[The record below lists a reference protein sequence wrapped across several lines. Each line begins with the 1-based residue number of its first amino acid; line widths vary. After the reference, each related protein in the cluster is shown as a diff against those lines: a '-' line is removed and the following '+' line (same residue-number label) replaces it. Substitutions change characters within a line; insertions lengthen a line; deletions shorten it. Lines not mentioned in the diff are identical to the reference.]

1 METKKAFSIALII
14 LLFLLQ
20 SPSFVPRVL
29 SDSYSGSYQLLQDAD
44 VNTVYRLNIAVSQSL
59 QDYYAEKSHR
69 MNSDGDFGKFVT
81 PYALQPIA
89 DCLREMYS
97 DDEDYANAVLMIVH
111 QIPYEVT
118 VPSKYPVETIVDNKG
133 DCDLLS
139 YVAAS
144 IVKACGLDVVLLYYE
159 SEAHMNIGVN
169 LSHAPN
175 DARGNAFFVTNNN
188 NHYYMAEC
196 TGGDWQTGWRIGECP
211 NKLKQASVQI
221 ITLENC
227 EQSAPGQVSASYRTL
242 MMSTISLTVSA
253 TFLVQGN
260 LVTLFGQLSPA
271 LQNETV
277 TIYVKA
283 NSMPWTELIAV
294 TTDTSGRFTCAWVP
308 DGGIDYVRASWSGN
322 DNYAG
327 VDSQTQTLTV
337 LSTFFV
343 ALLGVTL
350 VLIVAGTAVFLISRK
365 TVQEAQMPQPPEV
378 SS

>member
-1 METKKAFSIALII
+1 METKKTFSIALII

-29 SDSYSGSYQLLQDAD
+29 SDSYSGSYQLLRDAD
-44 VNTVYRLNIAVSQSL
+44 GNTVYRLNVAVSQSL
-59 QDYYAEKSHR
+59 QDYYVEKSHR
-69 MNSDGDFGKFVT
+69 MDSDGDFAKFVT
-81 PYALQPIA
+81 PIALQSIA

-97 DDEDYANAVLMIVH
+97 DDEDYANAALMIVH

-144 IVKACGLDVVLLYYE
+144 IMKACRLNVVLLYYE

-169 LSHAPN
+169 LSHEPN

-196 TGGDWQTGWRIGECP
+196 TGGDWQNGWRVGECP
-211 NKLKQASVQI
+211 DKLKQASVQV

-242 MMSTISLTVSA
+242 TTSTISLTIST

-260 LVTLFGQLSPA
+260 LVTLFGQLSPV

-277 TIYVKA
+277 TIYVKT
-283 NSMPWTELIAV
+283 NSMPWTELTTV
-294 TTDTSGRFTCAWVP
+294 TTDMGGRFTCAWSP
-308 DGGIDYVRASWSGN
+308 DGGIDYVRVGWSGN
-322 DNYAG
+322 DSYAG
-327 VDSQTQTLTV
+327 ADSQTQALTV
-337 LSTFFV
+337 LSMFFV
-343 ALLGVTL
+343 VLLGVTL
-350 VLIVAGTAVFLISRK
+350 VLVVAGIAVFLISRK
-365 TVQEAQMPQPPEV
+365 TVQQVPMPQPPRV